1 MNEAVE
7 TLSPSCWE
15 TASSGRLAGRQSAR
29 KDFDAHAHAHM
40 SRSDD
45 MVRSQK
51 PEGAGS
57 SLPGNR

>member
-1 MNEAVE
+1 MRQSRHCRLPVGKQLPVA
-7 TLSPSCWE
+7 
-15 TASSGRLAGRQSAR
+15 GLAGRQSAR
-29 KDFDAHAHAHM
+29 KDFDAQAHAHM

-51 PEGAGS
+51 PKGAGS